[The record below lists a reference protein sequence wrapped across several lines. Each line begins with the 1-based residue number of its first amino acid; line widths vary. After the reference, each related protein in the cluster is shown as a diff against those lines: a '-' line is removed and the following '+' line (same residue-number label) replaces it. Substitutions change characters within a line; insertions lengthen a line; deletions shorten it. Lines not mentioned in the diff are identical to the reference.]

1 MIINY
6 TILIIDTFYIINS
19 PCESFSLLLHF
30 HLSLYIL
37 SEKSSLSHTEIT
49 MTIQQ
54 RIAHLSKILQK
65 KILADKILCTQI
77 IEDQRDDEEIR
88 EYLEFHNGKEKTI
101 STRKD
106 LKSIQQWLLKAYDNT
121 KAYHKKQSITIR
133 LNTYDI
139 IQLKKRA
146 FQLNIPYQTLIGS
159 ALHEFAT
166 KS

>member
-106 LKSIQQWLLKAYDNT
+106 LKSIQQ
-121 KAYHKKQSITIR
+121 
-133 LNTYDI
+133 
-139 IQLKKRA
+139 
-146 FQLNIPYQTLIGS
+146 
-159 ALHEFAT
+159 
-166 KS
+166 